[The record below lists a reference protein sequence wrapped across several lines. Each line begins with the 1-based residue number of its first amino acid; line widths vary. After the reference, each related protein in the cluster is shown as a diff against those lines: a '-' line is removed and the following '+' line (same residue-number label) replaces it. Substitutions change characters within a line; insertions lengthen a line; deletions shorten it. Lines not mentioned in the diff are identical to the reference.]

1 MSIVRHQ
8 PYGLLGELQRE
19 MERLFS
25 ASPLREDGAASLS
38 GSNWS
43 PAVDVREEADRY
55 LVCVDLPGV
64 PPDEVDINLE
74 QGVLTISGERPA
86 IAPDEAAGYRRA
98 ERPRGRFVRR
108 FSVPESVDVEQ
119 VAAHAQDGVLQVS
132 IPKLAK
138 VMARRIPV
146 SA

>member
-1 MSIVRHQ
+1 MSIVRQQ
-8 PYGLLGELQRE
+8 PYGLLSELQRE

-38 GSNWS
+38 GGDWL

-55 LVCVDLPGV
+55 LVYVDLPGV
-64 PPDEVDINLE
+64 KPDAVDISLE
-74 QGVLTISGERPA
+74 QGVLSISGERPA
-86 IAPDEAAGYRRA
+86 IPADEAAGYRRV

-119 VAAHAQDGVLQVS
+119 VAASAQDGVLQVS

-138 VMARRIPV
+138 VVARRIPV

>member
-1 MSIVRHQ
+1 MSIVRQQ
-8 PYGLLGELQRE
+8 PYGLLSELQRE

-38 GSNWS
+38 GSDWS

-64 PPDEVDINLE
+64 PPDAVYINLE

-86 IAPDEAAGYRRA
+86 IAPDEAAAYRRA

>member
-25 ASPLREDGAASLS
+25 AGPLREDGTASLS
-38 GSNWS
+38 GGDWL

-55 LVCVDLPGV
+55 VVYVDLPGV
-64 PPDEVDINLE
+64 KPDAVDVNLE
-74 QGVLTISGERPA
+74 QGVLTISGERAAIPA
-86 IAPDEAAGYRRA
+86 DDAAGYRRA
-98 ERPRGRFVRR
+98 ERARGRFVRR

-119 VAAHAQDGVLQVS
+119 VAARAEDGVLQVS
-132 IPKLAK
+132 IPKQAK
-138 VMARRIPV
+138 VVARRIPV

>member
-38 GSNWS
+38 GGDWM
-43 PAVDVREEADRY
+43 PPVDVCEEAERY
-55 LVCVDLPGV
+55 VVCIDLPGV
-64 PPDEVDINLE
+64 KADAVDINLE
-74 QGVLTISGERPA
+74 QGVLTISGERPV
-86 IAPDEAAGYRRA
+86 ISPEEAATFRRA

-108 FSVPESVDVEQ
+108 FSVPESVDTEQ
-119 VAAHAQDGVLQVS
+119 VSARAQDGVLEVS

-146 SA
+146 NA

>member
-8 PYGLLGELQRE
+8 PHGLLGELQRE

-38 GSNWS
+38 GSDWS

-64 PPDEVDINLE
+64 PPDAVDINLE
-74 QGVLTISGERPA
+74 QCVLTISGERPA

>member
-8 PYGLLGELQRE
+8 PHGLLGELQRE

-38 GSNWS
+38 GSDWS

-64 PPDEVDINLE
+64 PPDAVDINLE
-74 QGVLTISGERPA
+74 QGVLTITGERPA